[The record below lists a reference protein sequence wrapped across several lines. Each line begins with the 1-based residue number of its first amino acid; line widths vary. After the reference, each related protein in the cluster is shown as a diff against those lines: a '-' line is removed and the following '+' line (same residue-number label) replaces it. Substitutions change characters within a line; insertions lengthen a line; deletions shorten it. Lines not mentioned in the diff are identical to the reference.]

1 MNAAL
6 EMLPVWLVPHH
17 ATVMEI
23 LTEMRHRLDTEIRTR
38 NADLMDEKKKVAA

>member
-23 LTEMRHRLDTEIRTR
+23 LMELRSRMETQIRTR
-38 NADLMDEKKKVAA
+38 DADMVEREEA